1 MSIWKWDRIVLVYNI
16 YEMKLCDIMNSLIID
31 DSWDILA
38 SNLLDSDL
46 WERLVYWVAKW
57 IKQIA
62 EERWESI
69 EQVIEDIIEEQE
81 DVLDE

>member
-1 MSIWKWDRIVLVYNI
+1 
-16 YEMKLCDIMNSLIID
+16 MKLCDIMSSLIID

-38 SNLLDSDL
+38 SNLLESDL

-62 EERWESI
+62 EERGESI

-81 DVLDE
+81 DVLDY

>member
-1 MSIWKWDRIVLVYNI
+1 
-16 YEMKLCDIMNSLIID
+16 MKLCDIMSSLIID
-31 DSWDILA
+31 DEWDILA

-81 DVLDE
+81 NVLDE

>member
-1 MSIWKWDRIVLVYNI
+1 
-16 YEMKLCDIMNSLIID
+16 MKLCDIMSSLIID
-31 DSWDILA
+31 DSWDMLA
-38 SNLLDSDL
+38 SNLLESDL

-62 EERWESI
+62 EDRWESV

-81 DVLDE
+81 NVLDE

>member
-1 MSIWKWDRIVLVYNI
+1 MS
-16 YEMKLCDIMNSLIID
+16 SLIID

-38 SNLLDSDL
+38 SNLLESDL

-69 EQVIEDIIEEQE
+69 EQVVEDIIEEQE
-81 DVLDE
+81 NILDE

>member
-1 MSIWKWDRIVLVYNI
+1 
-16 YEMKLCDIMNSLIID
+16 MKLWDIMTSLIID

-38 SNLLDSDL
+38 SNLLESDL
-46 WERLVYWVAKW
+46 WERIVYWVAKW

-69 EQVIEDIIEEQE
+69 EQVVEDIIEEQE
-81 DVLDE
+81 DVLD

>member
-1 MSIWKWDRIVLVYNI
+1 
-16 YEMKLCDIMNSLIID
+16 MKLCDIMTDLIID

-38 SNLLDSDL
+38 SNLLESEL

-62 EERWESI
+62 EDRWESI

-81 DVLDE
+81 NVLDE

>member
-1 MSIWKWDRIVLVYNI
+1 
-16 YEMKLCDIMNSLIID
+16 MKLCDIMSSLIID
-31 DSWDILA
+31 DEWDILA
-38 SNLLDSDL
+38 SNLLESDL

-62 EERWESI
+62 EDRWESI

-81 DVLDE
+81 DILDE

>member
-1 MSIWKWDRIVLVYNI
+1 
-16 YEMKLCDIMNSLIID
+16 MKLCDIMSSLIID
-31 DSWDILA
+31 DEWDILA

-62 EERWESI
+62 EDRWESI
-69 EQVIEDIIEEQE
+69 EQVVEDIIEEQE

>member
-1 MSIWKWDRIVLVYNI
+1 
-16 YEMKLCDIMNSLIID
+16 MKLCDIMSSLIID

-38 SNLLDSDL
+38 SNLLESEL

-62 EERWESI
+62 EDRWESI

-81 DVLDE
+81 NVLDE

>member
-1 MSIWKWDRIVLVYNI
+1 MFWYFRWII
-16 YEMKLCDIMNSLIID
+16 YKMKLCDIMSSLIID
-31 DSWDILA
+31 DEWDILA

-62 EERWESI
+62 EERWESL

>member
-1 MSIWKWDRIVLVYNI
+1 
-16 YEMKLCDIMNSLIID
+16 MKLYDIMTDLIID

-62 EERWESI
+62 EDRWESI
-69 EQVIEDIIEEQE
+69 EQVIEDIIDEQE
-81 DVLDE
+81 DVLIE

>member
-1 MSIWKWDRIVLVYNI
+1 
-16 YEMKLCDIMNSLIID
+16 MKLYDIMTDLIID

-38 SNLLDSDL
+38 SNLLESEL
-46 WERLVYWVAKW
+46 WERIVYWVAKW

-62 EERWESI
+62 EDRWESI

>member
-1 MSIWKWDRIVLVYNI
+1 
-16 YEMKLCDIMNSLIID
+16 MKLCDIMSSLIID

-62 EERWESI
+62 EDRWESI

>member
-1 MSIWKWDRIVLVYNI
+1 
-16 YEMKLCDIMNSLIID
+16 MKLCDIMSSLIID

-38 SNLLDSDL
+38 SNLLESDL

-57 IKQIA
+57 IKHIA
-62 EERWESI
+62 EDRWESI

>member
-1 MSIWKWDRIVLVYNI
+1 
-16 YEMKLCDIMNSLIID
+16 MKLCDIMSSLIID
-31 DSWDILA
+31 NSWNILA
-38 SNLLDSDL
+38 SNLLESNL

>member
-1 MSIWKWDRIVLVYNI
+1 
-16 YEMKLCDIMNSLIID
+16 MKLYDIMTDLIID

-38 SNLLDSDL
+38 SNLLESEL
-46 WERLVYWVAKW
+46 WERIVYWVAKW

-62 EERWESI
+62 EDRWESI

-81 DVLDE
+81 NILD

>member
-1 MSIWKWDRIVLVYNI
+1 
-16 YEMKLCDIMNSLIID
+16 MKLCDIMSSLIID

-38 SNLLDSDL
+38 SNLLESDL

-62 EERWESI
+62 EDRWESI
-69 EQVIEDIIEEQE
+69 EQVIEDIIDEQE
-81 DVLDE
+81 DVLIE

>member
-1 MSIWKWDRIVLVYNI
+1 
-16 YEMKLCDIMNSLIID
+16 MKLYDIMTDLIID

-38 SNLLDSDL
+38 SNLLESEL

-62 EERWESI
+62 EDRWESI

-81 DVLDE
+81 NILDSKI

>member
-1 MSIWKWDRIVLVYNI
+1 
-16 YEMKLCDIMNSLIID
+16 MKLCDIMSSLIID

-62 EERWESI
+62 EDRWESI
-69 EQVIEDIIEEQE
+69 EQVIEDIIDEQE

>member
-1 MSIWKWDRIVLVYNI
+1 
-16 YEMKLCDIMNSLIID
+16 MKLCDIMSSLIID

-38 SNLLDSDL
+38 SNLLESDL

-62 EERWESI
+62 EDRWESI

>member
-1 MSIWKWDRIVLVYNI
+1 
-16 YEMKLCDIMNSLIID
+16 MKLCDIMSSLIID

-62 EERWESI
+62 EDRWESI

-81 DVLDE
+81 NVLDE

>member
-1 MSIWKWDRIVLVYNI
+1 
-16 YEMKLCDIMNSLIID
+16 MKLYDIMTDLIID

-38 SNLLDSDL
+38 SNLLESEL

-62 EERWESI
+62 EDRWESI

-81 DVLDE
+81 NVLDE

>member
-1 MSIWKWDRIVLVYNI
+1 
-16 YEMKLCDIMNSLIID
+16 MKLYDIMTDLIID

-38 SNLLDSDL
+38 SNLLESEL

-62 EERWESI
+62 EDRWESV

-81 DVLDE
+81 NVLDE